1 MHENVELVINGSF
14 WHDNEMKSLKPNEL
28 KLIDSICNEIKLNNS
43 IKIETKNKLEELF
56 GERLHQALK
65 SIEKGAVKRYKFT
78 PSGRVIWEV
87 RGKKSSYQI
96 MTRTYFCNC
105 DDYYFRVMSSKK
117 QLCYHVIAQKIAFAL
132 GKFENEERSDRDYSK
147 ITSRWRK
154 SVR

>member
-1 MHENVELVINGSF
+1 
-14 WHDNEMKSLKPNEL
+14 MKSLEPNEL
-28 KLIDSICNEIKLNNS
+28 KLIDKICNEIKANHS
-43 IKIETKNKLEELF
+43 IKMENKKKLEESF
-56 GERLHQALK
+56 GERLKQALNI
-65 SIEKGAVKRYKFT
+65 IEKGAVKRYIFK

-87 RGKKSSYQI
+87 QGKTSSYQI

-117 QLCYHVIAQKIAFAL
+117 QLCYHIIAQKIAFAL

>member
-1 MHENVELVINGSF
+1 
-14 WHDNEMKSLKPNEL
+14 MKALKPNEL
-28 KLIDSICNEIKLNNS
+28 KLIDKVCNEIKSSHS
-43 IKIETKNKLEELF
+43 IKMEIKKKLEESF
-56 GERLHQALK
+56 GERLQQALNI
-65 SIEKGAVKRYKFT
+65 IEKGAVKRYKFK

-87 RGKKSSYQI
+87 KGKTSSYQI

-117 QLCYHVIAQKIAFAL
+117 QLCYHIIAQKLAFAL
-132 GKFENEERSDRDYSK
+132 GKFVNEERSDRDYSK

>member
-1 MHENVELVINGSF
+1 M
-14 WHDNEMKSLKPNEL
+14 DSLKPNEL
-28 KLIDSICNEIKLNNS
+28 KLIDKICSEIKITHSLKMG
-43 IKIETKNKLEELF
+43 IRKKLEESF
-56 GERLHQALK
+56 GERLQHALNI
-65 SIEKGAVKRYKFT
+65 IEKGAVKRYKFK
-78 PSGRVIWEV
+78 PSGRIIWEV
-87 RGKKSSYQI
+87 KGRTSSYQI

-117 QLCYHVIAQKIAFAL
+117 QLCYHIIAQKLAFAL